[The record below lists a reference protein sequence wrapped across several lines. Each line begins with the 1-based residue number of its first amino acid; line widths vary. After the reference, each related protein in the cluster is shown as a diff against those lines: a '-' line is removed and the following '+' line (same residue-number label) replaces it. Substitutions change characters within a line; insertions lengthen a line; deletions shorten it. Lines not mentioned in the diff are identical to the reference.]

1 MPSTKSSRH
10 APCAVTY
17 GLVLN
22 MDTRTEVAGN
32 VKRKLDKSTLIWVV
46 LGVIIIGIAG
56 LNLWSVF
63 DTPSEMPI
71 AKTSAASVPDFHLTT
86 QRGKPLTL
94 SDMQGKIWVADFIF
108 TNCPTICPAMTQEMA
123 RLQSEFVAEPVY
135 FVSFS
140 VDPER
145 DTSSVLSRYAQA
157 YGADERRWHFLTG
170 DKAAIYALAEDG
182 FSLAAGHNGTELL
195 HSTRFA
201 LVAPDGNI
209 YDYYDS
215 RSKPALLRLRRDL
228 KALLEK

>member
-1 MPSTKSSRH
+1 MDTQTKSVGGNSDSR
-10 APCAVTY
+10 
-17 GLVLN
+17 L
-22 MDTRTEVAGN
+22 RE
-32 VKRKLDKSTLIWVV
+32 RKLDKNTLIWVG

-63 DTPSEMPI
+63 DTTSEGPI
-71 AKTSAASVPDFHLTT
+71 SKTPAVSVPDFRLTT
-86 QRGKPLTL
+86 QQGKPLTL
-94 SDMQGKIWVADFIF
+94 SDMKGKIWVADFIF
-108 TNCPTICPAMTQEMA
+108 TQCPTICPAMTQEMA

-170 DKAAIYALAEDG
+170 DKAAIYALAKDG

-195 HSTRFA
+195 HSTRFV
-201 LVAPDGNI
+201 LVGSDGNI
-209 YDYYDS
+209 YGSYDS
-215 RSKPALLRLRRDL
+215 RSTPALLRLRRDL
-228 KALLEK
+228 KALLKK

>member
-1 MPSTKSSRH
+1 MKYRKDEGRSSSD
-10 APCAVTY
+10 
-17 GLVLN
+17 LI
-22 MDTRTEVAGN
+22 
-32 VKRKLDKSTLIWVV
+32 VKKLDKSTLVWVV

-56 LNLWSVF
+56 INLWSVF
-63 DTPSEMPI
+63 DTKSEVQIPKM
-71 AKTSAASVPDFHLTT
+71 TDVRVPDFRLTT
-86 QRGKPLTL
+86 QQGKPLAL
-94 SDMQGKIWVADFIF
+94 SDMKGKIWVADFIF

-123 RLQSEFVAEPVY
+123 RLQSEFVADPVY

-145 DTSSVLSRYAQA
+145 DTSSVLSRYAKA

-170 DKAAIYALAEDG
+170 DKTDIYELAEDG

-209 YDYYDS
+209 YGYYDS
-215 RSKPALLRLRRDL
+215 RSKPALLRLRRDI
-228 KALLEK
+228 KVLLGK